1 MSRTL
6 RVSTFTAAAAAALAL
21 AGNALATPQLLVS
34 GAPTTAASATTT
46 IEVKEAKEDAA
57 PARVAIYI
65 PTGYTANTTQAP
77 GTQIGTVHADLQALA
92 ISPDAIIQADG
103 TLLTADPAAAVNNT
117 CSPGTHAAVWL
128 LHVTVSGQTIDVPV
142 YYDPT
147 SGAEAAL
154 GAAKLV
160 LCLLNPYEQATP
172 PTSRAPFGVKIIDA
186 KLTVSAG
193 VFTNPSSGGPYLWRS
208 VITPWTVNGAA
219 PNPVGTLEAQSI
231 VNLPVNASLT
241 AKVRT
246 VRKTTTV
253 GGRKRVKVTNS
264 VLLAGKLL
272 EALQGVS
279 GAKVTFFANGKAAGT
294 ATTNA
299 SGTFSKV
306 AALTKKTVFRA
317 SIAVPARDTA
327 CVTPLPASLAPA
339 GCASATMSGYTMTT
353 ASVTATPKT

>member
-160 LCLLNPYEQATP
+160 LCLSNPYEQATP

-208 VITPWTVNGAA
+208 VI
-219 PNPVGTLEAQSI
+219 SR
-231 VNLPVNASLT
+231 S
-241 AKVRT
+241 
-246 VRKTTTV
+246 
-253 GGRKRVKVTNS
+253 
-264 VLLAGKLL
+264 
-272 EALQGVS
+272 
-279 GAKVTFFANGKAAGT
+279 
-294 ATTNA
+294 
-299 SGTFSKV
+299 
-306 AALTKKTVFRA
+306 
-317 SIAVPARDTA
+317 
-327 CVTPLPASLAPA
+327 
-339 GCASATMSGYTMTT
+339 
-353 ASVTATPKT
+353 